1 MHSRVQKCV
10 ATLAFREGTGGERT
24 VVSLSLRRKHGLE
37 APLLLLLAIGGFL
50 AGRDRPRCCR
60 VVFERRV
67 EADAVRGRLD
77 PLVLGHVVRR
87 VVSVDQLLWGP
98 ETQERGG

>member
-10 ATLAFREGTGGERT
+10 ATLAFRKGNLLYGGERP
-24 VVSLSLRRKHGLE
+24 LSLRRKHGLE
-37 APLLLLLAIGGFL
+37 APLLLLLALGGFL

-60 VVFERRV
+60 VVLERRV
-67 EADAVRGRLD
+67 EAYAVRGRLD